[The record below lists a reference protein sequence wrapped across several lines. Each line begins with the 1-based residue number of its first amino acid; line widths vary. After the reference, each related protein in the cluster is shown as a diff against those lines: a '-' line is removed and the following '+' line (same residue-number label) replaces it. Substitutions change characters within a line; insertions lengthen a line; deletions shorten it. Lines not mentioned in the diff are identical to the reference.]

1 MMAWIVA
8 MMSLRDVGK
17 RAEGVSVYDKL
28 ATRMSFF
35 EENVAQNASSNSA
48 SQREKPPPWMEM

>member
-1 MMAWIVA
+1 MT
-8 MMSLRDVGK
+8 SLRDVGK
-17 RAEGVSVYDKL
+17 REEGVSEYDKF

-48 SQREKPPPWMEM
+48 SQSENPPPWMEM